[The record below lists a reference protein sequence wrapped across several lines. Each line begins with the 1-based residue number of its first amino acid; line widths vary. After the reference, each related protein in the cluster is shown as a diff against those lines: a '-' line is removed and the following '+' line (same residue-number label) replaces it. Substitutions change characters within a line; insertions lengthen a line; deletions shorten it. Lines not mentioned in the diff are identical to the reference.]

1 MEHIL
6 QPQKNT
12 QIPLIALVPTQ
23 VGKTF
28 TTVSAVQKNCL
39 PLVSIGS
46 TLEITPQLP
55 YLTSVLDLN
64 FKNIS
69 SEKID
74 TSLVLPKDISSAI
87 TSAKIFI
94 GDKIIEMKLMDKAL
108 AQAKMKQS
116 MNEGKTTALGEVIT
130 RSSAEQRLGADVFRF
145 RIGNLPPDLL
155 IRV

>member
-1 MEHIL
+1 
-6 QPQKNT
+6 
-12 QIPLIALVPTQ
+12 
-23 VGKTF
+23 
-28 TTVSAVQKNCL
+28 
-39 PLVSIGS
+39 VSIGS

-64 FKNIS
+64 FKNVS

-74 TSLVLPKDISSAI
+74 TSLVLPKDLSSAI

-116 MNEGKTTALGEVIT
+116 MNEGKTVALGEVIT